1 MKRFMIATAL
11 STTLATAAF
20 AATTAEQAQL
30 EAFLPSI
37 DASALTEEQMTL
49 SIEVL
54 NSDLSQDEKRSELNT
69 ILTLGGE
76 MPTEAVPTEAQR
88 TEIERYVGDIDYSM
102 LTQAQIDSAMLAISN
117 GGSPSEVKSH
127 VEQILSTQTR
137 AATPAMPTEAERAEI
152 ERYAPGVDFSTV
164 SQAQL
169 DSAMSIIS
177 SGSNRSDTATI
188 VQGVLL
194 DDGKPLGETNTAT
207 SGQAALLA
215 RYVPDVKIETLTEA
229 QLIMALAII
238 DRGGNDV
245 EIEEKIQNVFK

>member
-11 STTLATAAF
+11 TTSLATAAF
-20 AATTAEQAQL
+20 AATSAEQAQL

-49 SIEVL
+49 SVEVL
-54 NSDLSQDEKRSELNT
+54 NSDLSHDEKLSGLNT

-88 TEIERYVGDIDYSM
+88 SEIGRYVDNIDYSM

-117 GGSPSEVKSH
+117 GGSPSEVKSQ
-127 VEQILSTQTR
+127 VEQILSTHTHVG
-137 AATPAMPTEAERAEI
+137 TPAMPTEAQRAEI
-152 ERYAPGVDFSTV
+152 ERYAPGVDLTTV

-169 DSAMSIIS
+169 DSALSIIS
-177 SGSNRSDTATI
+177 SGSNRSDTANI
-188 VQGVLL
+188 VKGVLL
-194 DDGKPLGETNTAT
+194 DDGKPLGEANTAT
-207 SGQAALLA
+207 VGQAAILA
-215 RYVPDVKIETLTEA
+215 RYAPDVKVETMTEA

-238 DRGGNDV
+238 DRGGNDT